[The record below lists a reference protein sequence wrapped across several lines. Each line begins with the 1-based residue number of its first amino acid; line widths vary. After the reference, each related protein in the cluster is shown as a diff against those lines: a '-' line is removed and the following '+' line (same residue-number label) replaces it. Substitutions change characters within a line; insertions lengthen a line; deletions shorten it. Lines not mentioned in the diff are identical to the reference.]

1 MIKRRIG
8 GKYVRH
14 VNDGTG
20 YYGNNDAGTKHQLKS
35 NEWGTKRTFVG
46 SNTANYTFSDTI
58 HGTHTFTASSFA
70 DALRQALAMGF
81 TESDYKKR

>member
-8 GKYVRH
+8 GKYVRRTT
-14 VNDGTG
+14 DASG
-20 YYGNNDAGTKHQLKS
+20 YYGNNDAGDKHQLKPKG
-35 NEWGTKRTFVG
+35 WGTKREFVG
-46 SNTANYTFSDTI
+46 SNTSTYTFSDTI